1 MVLSQLC
8 FSSNTLA
15 TVIGLVPLITI
26 LVWLRNHASDI
37 LIQRAG
43 GVRAPVLAGNLLS
56 ASRLYYQIGKNQY
69 HNRLVDWCTGQLDNL
84 PPGKRTFA
92 EFSLTGAKRVLI
104 TRDPEQIKAI
114 LATKFPEFGHG
125 PVWHKL
131 WHPFLG
137 DGIFGVDGQL
147 WHDSRNMIRHMF
159 SKDRL
164 RNLAIFDACTDKLVS
179 KIPSSGATVDLK
191 DLFYHWSLDTTTEF
205 LLGENAGSLDL
216 PDNEV
221 FSAIHTVQRM
231 QMYIFVLNPIAPLIP
246 KDEYYR
252 SIKRIEQFI
261 EPIIA
266 RTLAICPTRLQEL
279 SKSDLEFSFLHSI
292 AIYTRD
298 PKLIRDQIMSVL
310 FAGRDTTAAT
320 LSWAMYELS
329 NYPQMWAKLRKEVL
343 HKLGPQ
349 SAPTYEILKDL
360 THLKNVLN
368 ETLRLHPAVPLN
380 MRQVLET
387 TTIPGRP
394 GEADVVLLKGDSV
407 TINVLGMHTCADLYP
422 PTSEQF
428 ADLKVFSPDR
438 WEHWT
443 PKPWTYIPFS
453 GGPRICIGQNFALTE
468 MAFCLIRLAQQYERI
483 EYRGDWAA
491 QKLQVDLIGTPALGV
506 PMALYKP
513 GEE

>member
-1 MVLSQLC
+1 MVLYL
-8 FSSNTLA
+8 
-15 TVIGLVPLITI
+15 IGLIPIITA
-26 LVWLRNHASDI
+26 LVWLRHRVSDI
-37 LIQRAG
+37 IIRRAG
-43 GVRAPVLAGNLLS
+43 GARAPVLAGNLLS
-56 ASRLYYQIGKNQY
+56 ASKLYYEIGKNQY
-69 HNRLVDWCTGQLDNL
+69 HNRLVDWCTSQLDSL

-92 EFSLTGAKRVLI
+92 EFSLTGSKRVLI

-114 LATKFPEFGHG
+114 LATKFPDFGHG
-125 PVWHKL
+125 PMWHKL
-131 WHPFLG
+131 WYPFLG

-147 WHDSRNMIRHMF
+147 WHDSRGMIRPMF

-191 DLFYHWSLDTTTEF
+191 DLFYRWSLDTTTEF
-205 LLGENAGSLDL
+205 LLGENAGSL
-216 PDNEV
+216 E
-221 FSAIHTVQRM
+221 F
-231 QMYIFVLNPIAPLIP
+231 PIAPLVP
-246 KDEYYR
+246 KGDYYR
-252 SIKRIEQFI
+252 GIKRIEQFI

-279 SKSDLEFSFLHSI
+279 SKSYMEFSFLHSI
-292 AIYTRD
+292 ALYTRD

-329 NYPQMWAKLRKEVL
+329 NYPVMWTKLRKEIL

-349 SAPTYEILKDL
+349 ATPTYEILKDL
-360 THLKNVLN
+360 TYLKNVLN

-387 TTIPGRP
+387 TTIPGRS
-394 GEADVVLLKGDSV
+394 GEADIVLLKGDSV

-422 PTSEQF
+422 PTSEHF
-428 ADLKVFSPDR
+428 ADLKIFSPER

-468 MAFCLIRLAQQYERI
+468 MAFCLVRLAQQYEKI
-483 EYRGDWAA
+483 EYRGDWTA

-506 PMALYKP
+506 SLALYKP
-513 GEE
+513 GEEQDSLSKHHID

>member
-1 MVLSQLC
+1 M
-8 FSSNTLA
+8 
-15 TVIGLVPLITI
+15 
-26 LVWLRNHASDI
+26 
-37 LIQRAG
+37 
-43 GVRAPVLAGNLLS
+43 
-56 ASRLYYQIGKNQY
+56 
-69 HNRLVDWCTGQLDNL
+69 
-84 PPGKRTFA
+84 
-92 EFSLTGAKRVLI
+92 
-104 TRDPEQIKAI
+104 
-114 LATKFPEFGHG
+114 
-125 PVWHKL
+125 
-131 WHPFLG
+131 
-137 DGIFGVDGQL
+137 
-147 WHDSRNMIRHMF
+147 
-159 SKDRL
+159 
-164 RNLAIFDACTDKLVS
+164 
-179 KIPSSGATVDLK
+179 
-191 DLFYHWSLDTTTEF
+191 
-205 LLGENAGSLDL
+205 
-216 PDNEV
+216 
-221 FSAIHTVQRM
+221 
-231 QMYIFVLNPIAPLIP
+231 NPIAPLIP
-246 KDEYYR
+246 KGEYYR
-252 SIKRIEQFI
+252 AIKRIEQFI

-343 HKLGPQ
+343 NKLGPQ
-349 SAPTYEILKDL
+349 ATPPYEILKDL
-360 THLKNVLN
+360 TYLKNVLN
-368 ETLRLHPAVPLN
+368 ETFRLHPAVPLN

-394 GEADVVLLKGDSV
+394 GEADIVLLKGDSV

-428 ADLKVFSPDR
+428 ADLKIFSPER

-468 MAFCLIRLAQQYERI
+468 MAFCLVRLAQQYERI